1 MHAPS
6 ARYEGCGRTS
16 LRALLAHAIK
26 KVAYQ
31 TIPFATGVVIH
42 RRRHGRPVSSLV
54 LLGGTILAHMTK
66 AHTHPALVWG
76 EVLLKALV
84 EGRAFASVVVTWQ
97 AQT

>member
-6 ARYEGCGRTS
+6 ARYEGCGHTS

-26 KVAYQ
+26 EVAYQ
-31 TIPFATGVVIH
+31 TIPFATGVVSH
-42 RRRHGRPVSSLV
+42 RRRHSRPISRLV

-66 AHTHPALVWG
+66 AHAHPALVMG

-84 EGRAFASVVVTWQ
+84 GSRSFASIVETWQ